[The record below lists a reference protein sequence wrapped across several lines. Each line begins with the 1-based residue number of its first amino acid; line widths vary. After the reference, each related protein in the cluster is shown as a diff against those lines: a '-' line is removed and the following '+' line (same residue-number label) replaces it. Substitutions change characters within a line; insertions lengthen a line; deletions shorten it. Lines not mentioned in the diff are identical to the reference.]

1 MSTPWTQRPH
11 NQGVGSRPRYALIKG
26 KAYPGLER
34 GRHPT
39 GQVDVSPAD
48 RERFYS
54 APAVKLSD
62 ADLDG
67 MDGLDGVP
75 LCYEHNQK
83 DRVGTVAHSWVDS
96 EQGRCLKIWGRI
108 PLQDAQGRPIARGH
122 QMVADIRAGKIKGL
136 SVGYRTPLRYDAAT
150 GTTKVASKTF
160 DEVSLVEEPFFE
172 GCDLTV
178 GVLASA
184 ASATGNLGNK
194 FGLLVN

>member
-1 MSTPWTQRPH
+1 
-11 NQGVGSRPRYALIKG
+11 
-26 KAYPGLER
+26 
-34 GRHPT
+34 
-39 GQVDVSPAD
+39 VDVSFAD
-48 RERFYS
+48 KARFFH

-62 ADLDG
+62 ADLND

-75 LCYEHNQK
+75 LKYEHK
-83 DRVGTVAHSWVDS
+83 GEPVGSVAHSWVDS

-108 PLQDAQGRPIARGH
+108 PLQDAGGRPIARGH

-150 GTTKVASKTF
+150 GTTKVASKMF

-184 ASATGNLGNK
+184 NSAATGNLGNK
-194 FGLLVN
+194 LGLLDN